1 MMRNTIGWLTTG
13 LALTALLMAPSGA
26 AGQKANEGDA
36 FDEVTTPAKKPIRLY
51 VQNNNWLDVNVYAVR
66 GSTRFRL
73 GTVRSNAGT
82 FFELPSHVT
91 GNGFTVQLQVSP
103 IGRRGSVT
111 ETVQISPGDIVE
123 WQIQN
128 SLNLS
133 SLSVW
138 ST

>member
-26 AGQKANEGDA
+26 AGQEANEGDA

-66 GSTRFRL
+66 GSARFRL
-73 GTVRSNAGT
+73 GSVGSHAGQ

-91 GNGFTVQLQVSP
+91 GNGFSVQLQVSP
-103 IGRRGSVT
+103 IGQRASVT
-111 ETVQISPGDIVE
+111 EIVQISPGDIVE

-128 SLNLS
+128 SLTLS